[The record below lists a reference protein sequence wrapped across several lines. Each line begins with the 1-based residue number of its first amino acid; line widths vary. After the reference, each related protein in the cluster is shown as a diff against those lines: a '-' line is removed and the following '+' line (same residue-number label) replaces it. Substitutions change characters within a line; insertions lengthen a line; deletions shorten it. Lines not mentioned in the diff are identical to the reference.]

1 VDDFVQNNEGEMV
14 RKLVSGLSILFWM
27 VSSSVFAQLPDFT
40 QLVKEQSRAVVNVST
55 VHKAPEINDQPGG
68 SLQPGQVPMEEFLKR
83 FFEGQGQ
90 RPGPGPQ
97 GPHGR
102 PREANSLGSGFI
114 ISEEGYIL
122 TNHHVIQ
129 GADEI
134 IVKLSD
140 RRELIATLVGSDPR
154 TDVALLKVQAH
165 SLPVVQIGQVDA
177 LQVGE
182 WVLAIGTPFGFE
194 HSVTAGIVSAKGRS
208 LPGDNYVPFIQTDVA
223 INPGNSG
230 GPLFNLKGQVI
241 GMNSQIVSRS
251 GGYMGLSF
259 AIPMDVVMTIVE
271 QLKDSGQV
279 ARGWLGVHIQDVT
292 SDLAESFGMDRPY
305 GAVVA
310 KVLPEGPAAQS
321 DLQAGDVIIEF
332 EGKAIELSSELPP
345 LVGITPVNKVAT
357 LKLVRAG
364 KVKVIAVKIG
374 LLPERSQSAMAST
387 QQSPQV
393 SNRLGLVAVELTP
406 EQRTQLQLS
415 SQGVLVHSVL
425 KDPARAAGMESGDV
439 ILRIQNNVVR
449 NLAAFDKIVQGLPVG
464 KSISILIERQ
474 GRRLFL
480 PIKIDK

>member
-1 VDDFVQNNEGEMV
+1 MV
-14 RKLVSGLSILFWM
+14 RKLIGGLGVLLWLTSTAVL
-27 VSSSVFAQLPDFT
+27 AQLPDFT
-40 QLVKEQSRAVVNVST
+40 KLVKEQSRAVVNISS
-55 VHKAPEINDQPGG
+55 VHKASELNHHSPGG
-68 SLQPGQVPMEEFLKR
+68 ALEPGQVPMEEFLKH

-90 RPGPGPQ
+90 FPGPYG
-97 GPHGR
+97 
-102 PREANSLGSGFI
+102 ESKESNSLGSGFI
-114 ISEEGYIL
+114 ISKEGYIL

-154 TDVALLKVQAH
+154 TDVALLKVKAH
-165 SLPVVQIGQVDA
+165 SLPIVEIGAVGD

-230 GPLFNLKGQVI
+230 GPLFNLKGRVV

-259 AIPMDVVMTIVE
+259 AIPIDVVMTIVE
-271 QLKDSGQV
+271 QLKSSGKV

-310 KVLPEGPAAQS
+310 KVMPEGPAAS
-321 DLQAGDVIIEF
+321 SELQTGDVIIAF
-332 EGKAIELSSELPP
+332 EGKEIELSSELPP
-345 LVGITPVNKVAT
+345 LVGVTPVNKIAKIKV
-357 LKLVRAG
+357 VRGG
-364 KVKVIAVKIG
+364 KVKMITVKIG
-374 LLPERSQSAMAST
+374 LLPEQSQSPVANTESA
-387 QQSPQV
+387 PQV
-393 SNRLGLVAVELTP
+393 SNRLGIVAIDLTP
-406 EQRTQLQLS
+406 EQRKQLQLS
-415 SQGVLVHSVL
+415 KQGVGVHRVL
-425 KDPARAAGMESGDV
+425 KDPAIAAGIQPGDV

-449 NLAAFDKIVQGLPVG
+449 NLAVFDKIVRGLPVG

-480 PIKIDK
+480 PIKIEK

>member
-1 VDDFVQNNEGEMV
+1 MV
-14 RKLVSGLSILFWM
+14 RKLVGGLGVLLWLASAT
-27 VSSSVFAQLPDFT
+27 VFAQLPDFT
-40 QLVKEQSRAVVNVST
+40 KLVKEQSRAVVNISS
-55 VHKAPEINDQPGG
+55 VHKAPEHNHHSPGG
-68 SLQPGQVPMEEFLKR
+68 TLEPGQVPMEEFLKR

-90 RPGPGPQ
+90 LPGPYG
-97 GPHGR
+97 
-102 PREANSLGSGFI
+102 ESKESNSLGSGFI
-114 ISEEGYIL
+114 ISKEGYIL

-154 TDVALLKVQAH
+154 TDVALLKVKAH
-165 SLPVVQIGQVDA
+165 SLPIVEIGAVEN

-230 GPLFNLKGQVI
+230 GPLFNLKGQVV

-259 AIPMDVVMTIVE
+259 AIPIDVVMTIVE
-271 QLKDSGQV
+271 QLKSSGKV

-292 SDLAESFGMDRPY
+292 SDLAESFGMERPY

-310 KVLPEGPAAQS
+310 KVMPEGPAASS
-321 DLQAGDVIIEF
+321 DLQTGDVIVAF
-332 EGKAIELSSELPP
+332 EGKKIELSSELPP
-345 LVGITPVNKVAT
+345 LVGVTPVNKMAKIKV
-357 LKLVRAG
+357 VRAG
-364 KVKVIAVKIG
+364 KVKMITVKIG
-374 LLPERSQSAMAST
+374 LLPEQSQSTVANAESA
-387 QQSPQV
+387 PQV
-393 SNRLGLVAVELTP
+393 SNRLGIVAIELTP
-406 EQRTQLQLS
+406 EQRKQLQLS
-415 SQGVLVHSVL
+415 NQGVGVHRVL
-425 KDPARAAGMESGDV
+425 KNPAIAAGIQPGDV

-449 NLAAFDKIVQGLPVG
+449 NLAVFDKIVRGLPVG

-480 PIKIDK
+480 PIKIEK

>member
-1 VDDFVQNNEGEMV
+1 MV
-14 RKLVSGLSILFWM
+14 RKLVGCLGVLLWLTGAE
-27 VSSSVFAQLPDFT
+27 VFAQLPDFT
-40 QLVKEQSRAVVNVST
+40 QLVKAQSRAVVNISS
-55 VHKAPEINDQPGG
+55 VHKASEINHHTPGG
-68 SLQPGQVPMEEFLKR
+68 PLDPGQIPMEEFLKH

-90 RPGPGPQ
+90 LPGPRS
-97 GPHGR
+97 GPHGGSK
-102 PREANSLGSGFI
+102 ESNSLGSGFI
-114 ISEEGYIL
+114 ISKEGYIL

-129 GADEI
+129 DADEI

-154 TDVALLKVQAH
+154 TDVALLKVKAH
-165 SLPVVQIGQVDA
+165 SLPIVEIGAVDE

-230 GPLFNLKGQVI
+230 GPLFNLKGQVV
-241 GMNSQIVSRS
+241 GVNSQIVSRS

-259 AIPMDVVMTIVE
+259 AIPIDVVMTIVE
-271 QLKDSGQV
+271 QLKNGGQV

-310 KVLPEGPAAQS
+310 KVIPEGPAASS
-321 DLQAGDVIIEF
+321 DLQTGDVIIAF
-332 EGKAIELSSELPP
+332 EGKKIELSSELPP
-345 LVGITPVNKVAT
+345 LVGVTPVNKVA
-357 LKLVRAG
+357 KIKVVRAG
-364 KVKVIAVKIG
+364 KIKIITVKIG
-374 LLPERSQSAMAST
+374 LLPEQPQTAAAST
-387 QQSPQV
+387 QPPPQV

-406 EQRTQLQLS
+406 QQRTQLQLS
-415 SQGVLVHSVL
+415 SQGVVVHSVL
-425 KDPARAAGMESGDV
+425 NDPARTAGIQPGDV

-449 NLAAFDKIVQGLPVG
+449 NLAAFDKIVRGLPVG

-480 PIKIDK
+480 PIKIEK